1 MLHSFSYWT
10 KCHKFYEEIFFKDQE
25 EKLVEHGNVKYNICK
40 TWIRSY
46 WIGSNMSK
54 ILKGLAG
61 ICILQ
66 KCGGVFSVEGVEETI
81 STHKIEWFRAF
92 SCTYINLL

>member
-1 MLHSFSYWT
+1 ML
-10 KCHKFYEEIFFKDQE
+10 KDQG
-25 EKLVEHGNVKYNICK
+25 EKSVKHRNVKYNICK

-66 KCGGVFSVEGVEETI
+66 KCGGVQSVEETI

-92 SCTYINLL
+92 SFSYINLL